1 MELFL
6 WLYGIPGCGKTILSS
21 TIIEDVLYHYHDPT
35 MAVIYF
41 YFDFNDVEKQQ
52 YEKMLRSLIT
62 QLSLQCTSTPTVH
75 LDSEIHARGGI
86 TLAARL
92 PSATRCGRPSVLDVV
107 SFMRGKA
114 ESHQLCLYY

>member
-1 MELFL
+1 MISGSTIELFL

-52 YEKMLRSLIT
+52 YEKNVTFAYYATLPTMHKYAHSPHGAVLFLYERGAVTDIRY
-62 QLSLQCTSTPTVH
+62 TS
-75 LDSEIHARGGI
+75 DD
-86 TLAARL
+86 
-92 PSATRCGRPSVLDVV
+92 SATNDSGI
-107 SFMRGKA
+107 
-114 ESHQLCLYY
+114 